1 MKRHQRSA
9 DTHRSLFTSKD
20 VVCGRGRELERH
32 PGNVAFRRFI
42 RQFSDEY
49 ASADRAK
56 KSIMLAYLLQQ
67 MKESSVRIFKKYDN
81 GHYEEVDDDVLKHKI
96 GHALRDSRKFSK
108 GMPVKTLTK
117 NVPKTS
123 SAPNATA
130 KFAEAS
136 ATLTLIESLTTS
148 SGLRWFNQ
156 NGKLRKLGMILI
168 HGKLYLNNLH
178 QTSQLGASK
187 GSDARLH
194 ERHANISPENE
205 RLCPTHV
212 VDNTSEAVPLSMQM
226 EPCESLAFEH
236 AMGSTWTLK
245 NSHHTC
251 DDELEARAVTED
263 STNCGGELDW
273 HIEGLT
279 CSGVEAIFR
288 DFNADTNDEDIK
300 GERAT

>member
-1 MKRHQRSA
+1 
-9 DTHRSLFTSKD
+9 
-20 VVCGRGRELERH
+20 
-32 PGNVAFRRFI
+32 
-42 RQFSDEY
+42 
-49 ASADRAK
+49 
-56 KSIMLAYLLQQ
+56 
-67 MKESSVRIFKKYDN
+67 
-81 GHYEEVDDDVLKHKI
+81 
-96 GHALRDSRKFSK
+96 
-108 GMPVKTLTK
+108 MPVKTLTK

-136 ATLTLIESLTTS
+136 ATLTFDRILDDIQWSTMVQSKRETQKTGNDSNSWQVVSEQFTSDITVVAGPKPSSVALHNAIDQVDTFVHSQIESLAI
-148 SGLRWFNQ
+148 R
-156 NGKLRKLGMILI
+156 R
-168 HGKLYLNNLH
+168 
-178 QTSQLGASK
+178 GASK

-212 VDNTSEAVPLSMQM
+212 VDNTSEAVPPSMQM